1 MPRTKVSRITVPAP
15 DKPGRILIIDDQ
27 EENVHLLE
35 RILASA
41 GYEDIASTTNS
52 VDAHRLQTQF
62 KPDLVLL
69 DLHMTGKDGF
79 QVLEEIVAHTGGA
92 EHVPVLMITADD
104 SAEVKRRALALGAK
118 DFLSKPFDS
127 AEVLLRIRNLLETRF
142 LYRKLRRQNT
152 ELELKVTERTRE
164 LEQSQLEMLER
175 LAAAVE
181 FRDDDTGNHTK
192 RVAQVSALLGEAIG
206 LEATT
211 VELIRRAAPLHD
223 IGKVGIP
230 DNILLKAGPLTG
242 EEFEIMKT
250 HTVIG
255 SRMLSKGRSELVR
268 FSQRVARNHH
278 EWWDGSGYPDR
289 VSGQAIPLEA
299 RIVAAA
305 DFLDALTHDRPY
317 RPAWGIDDTLGRSSA
332 GPGVTSIRPL
342 PMPFSESTGERAQ
355 CWWRSTARGGFLAF
369 RRPPTAA
376 TSGGKPCDGHR
387 ADVAQISTIAVP
399 RAAEWAE
406 DLVSE
411 GRSWSSRSA

>member
-1 MPRTKVSRITVPAP
+1 
-15 DKPGRILIIDDQ
+15 
-27 EENVHLLE
+27 
-35 RILASA
+35 
-41 GYEDIASTTNS
+41 
-52 VDAHRLQTQF
+52 
-62 KPDLVLL
+62 
-69 DLHMTGKDGF
+69 
-79 QVLEEIVAHTGGA
+79 
-92 EHVPVLMITADD
+92 
-104 SAEVKRRALALGAK
+104 
-118 DFLSKPFDS
+118 
-127 AEVLLRIRNLLETRF
+127 
-142 LYRKLRRQNT
+142 
-152 ELELKVTERTRE
+152 
-164 LEQSQLEMLER
+164 MLER

-268 FSQRVARNHH
+268 FSQRVARSHH

-317 RPAWGIDDTLGRSSA
+317 RPAWGMDDTLAEIKRRAGSHFDPTVASALLGINWRASS
-332 GPGVTSIRPL
+332 VL
-342 PMPFSESTGERAQ
+342 
-355 CWWRSTARGGFLAF
+355 
-369 RRPPTAA
+369 
-376 TSGGKPCDGHR
+376 
-387 ADVAQISTIAVP
+387 VA
-399 RAAEWAE
+399 
-406 DLVSE
+406 
-411 GRSWSSRSA
+411 